1 MELDITVRQ
10 VQDFLQV
17 LTNGVAL
24 GAVYALVAVSFILVY
39 KAVGIVN
46 FAAGEIVAVGGYVGV
61 VLANIMG
68 LPLIISLGLCVI
80 VMSLF
85 GYGFQFVVYR
95 PLKGKSFL
103 IIAISTLA
111 AGIILANG
119 IQLIFGPSP
128 RRLDPLLS
136 NPTVEIKGVFIS
148 VPNLIIIFISIVTL
162 LGIKFLFAK
171 TRLGFQMMATA
182 QDPEMARLLGINTD
196 KMVSITFML
205 SFAIAGIVGFLIA
218 PVLYLVPTMGL
229 GIALKG
235 FAAAIIG
242 GFGEVNGAI
251 VGGLTIGILEIL
263 FARYISSS
271 FQSLLIFL
279 VVLGF
284 LYFRPE
290 GIFSREIGQKV

>member
-1 MELDITVRQ
+1 MDITLRH
-10 VQDFLQV
+10 VQDFFQV
-17 LTNGVAL
+17 LTNGVAA

-61 VLANIMG
+61 VLANILG
-68 LPLIISLGLCVI
+68 LPLLIALPICI
-80 VMSLF
+80 VLMSFF
-85 GYGFQFVVYR
+85 GYGFQYVVYV

-111 AGIILANG
+111 TGIILANG

-128 RRLDPLLS
+128 RRLEPLLS
-136 NPTVEIKGVFIS
+136 NPTVDIKGVFIS
-148 VPNLIIIFISIVTL
+148 VPNLIIIFISILTL
-162 LGIKFLFAK
+162 IGIKLLFAK
-171 TRLGFQMMATA
+171 TRLGFQMMSTA
-182 QDPEMARLLGINTD
+182 QDPEMARLLGVNTD

-205 SFAIAGIVGFLIA
+205 SFAIAGLVGFLVA

-251 VGGLTIGILEIL
+251 VGGLSIGILEIL
-263 FARYISSS
+263 FARYLSSS

-290 GIFSREIGQKV
+290 GIFNREIGQKV

>member
-1 MELDITVRQ
+1 MDITLRQ

-17 LTNGVAL
+17 LTNGVAA
-24 GAVYALVAVSFILVY
+24 GAVYALVAVSFVLVY

-46 FAAGEIVAVGGYVGV
+46 FAAGEIVAVGGYIGV
-61 VLANIMG
+61 VLANILG
-68 LPLIISLGLCVI
+68 LPLVLSLLICIVI
-80 VMSLF
+80 MSFF

-111 AGIILANG
+111 TGIILANG

-128 RRLDPLLS
+128 RRLEPLLS
-136 NPTVEIKGVFIS
+136 NPTVEVKGVFIS
-148 VPNLIIIFISIVTL
+148 VPNLIIIAIAVLTL
-162 LGIKFLFAK
+162 IGVKYLFAR
-171 TRLGFQMMATA
+171 TRVGFQMMSTA
-182 QDPEMARLLGINTD
+182 QDAEMARLLGINTD
-196 KMVSITFML
+196 KMVSMTFML
-205 SFAIAGIVGFLIA
+205 SFAIAGLVGFLIA

-251 VGGLTIGILEIL
+251 VGGLAIGILEIL
-263 FARYISSS
+263 FARYLSSS
-271 FQSLLIFL
+271 FQSLLIFA
-279 VVLGF
+279 VVLGS

-290 GIFSREIGQKV
+290 GIFKGEVGQKV

>member
-1 MELDITVRQ
+1 MEITLRQ
-10 VQDFLQV
+10 VQDFFQV
-17 LTNGVAL
+17 LTNGVAA

-61 VLANIMG
+61 VLANILG
-68 LPLIISLGLCVI
+68 LPLLIALPLCI
-80 VMSLF
+80 VLMSFF

-111 AGIILANG
+111 TGIILANG
-119 IQLIFGPSP
+119 IQLLFGPEP
-128 RRLDPLLS
+128 RRLEPLLA
-136 NPTVEIKGVFIS
+136 NPTVDIKGVFIS
-148 VPNLIIIFISIVTL
+148 VPNLIIIFISVLTL
-162 LGIKFLFAK
+162 IGIKLLFSK
-171 TRLGFQMMATA
+171 TRLGFQMMSTA
-182 QDPEMARLLGINTD
+182 QDPEMARLLGVNTD
-196 KMVSITFML
+196 RMVSFTFML
-205 SFAIAGIVGFLIA
+205 SFAIAGLVGFLVA

-251 VGGLTIGILEIL
+251 VGGLAIGILEIL
-263 FARYISSS
+263 FARYLSSS

-290 GIFSREIGQKV
+290 GIFNREIGQKV